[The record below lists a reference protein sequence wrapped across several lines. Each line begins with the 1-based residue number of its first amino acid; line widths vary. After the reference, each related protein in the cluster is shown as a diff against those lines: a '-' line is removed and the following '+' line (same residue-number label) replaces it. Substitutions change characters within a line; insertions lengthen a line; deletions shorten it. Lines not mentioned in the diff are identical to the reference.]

1 MSANDF
7 NRNGVHPTTTTNH
20 GRAFDTKYNLYSATP
35 PDPWNGHPP
44 PSATNRQTSGLIED
58 IRWHSSDVP
67 LPIRRPQVGLDGAD
81 DSAQAS
87 LDDDLGARLRHEQ
100 MCSKERFSLSC
111 PSGDLIDADLVSSS
125 TSAFDPF
132 ATIQDDD
139 DLVTDY
145 GYQQHQRQQQLE
157 ENGSD
162 EEDEGYDVTFDPLR
176 TINDD
181 DAFACSLPPVS
192 SEFEVA
198 TTVGHID
205 PLIDDYRSIEDKKD
219 QGVADVDQRG
229 AASEEEEGEEDLGA
243 EETRRSSVSSSSEEE
258 ESSVYEPLEPF
269 HSEQK
274 TTDWNLLVR
283 LPLATRGNK
292 LIMSQSRFWK
302 PVFVK
307 LAKLGTGFV
316 LRLYSDAGEH
326 ELLHELPLHPSY
338 CIYDEGLQPTDRNS
352 SAATKC
358 QVVTLFQASYEER
371 LSVRSSNR
379 TGFPRLRDIT
389 SISSFQQFRNLVH
402 MVPKVSMVIEHSPHY
417 SELLK
422 FGGLNHDEVRQ
433 FQRVVED
440 ALFRQEFRRQPL
452 FKYGREELVV
462 EVVDEYHADIN
473 SQGRV
478 DSHKA
483 RVRIFCA
490 AFLSGSPIVE
500 VGINDERRNGKEV
513 VSRRDIMALDVE
525 DWISIEEA
533 ELSHCVSRTTYDE
546 ILLLRFEPLDGCRF
560 ELMRYRVRPIVDRE
574 LPLRVRGQ
582 VSVISR
588 HVQIRCELA
597 VPAYFLIGDRIYQT
611 PCRDIQVRFPI
622 PDSWIYLFHVERLFR
637 YGAGGAGVAQAAK
650 IPGAVK
656 GLERLALFT
665 QGLLQPSM
673 IEVSTGSARYEDSC
687 RAIIWKVDALP
698 EREEGSLK
706 HHTIVQR
713 GV

>member
-1 MSANDF
+1 MMAANDF
-7 NRNGVHPTTTTNH
+7 NRNAFQQTKTTIQ
-20 GRAFDTKYNLYSATP
+20 GRAFDTKYNLYSVTP
-35 PDPWNGHPP
+35 PDPRNGHPH

-58 IRWHSSDVP
+58 IRWHSTDAR
-67 LPIRRPQVGLDGAD
+67 LPTRKPQVGLDGAD
-81 DSAQAS
+81 DATQVS
-87 LDDDLGARLRHEQ
+87 LDEDLGATLRHDL
-100 MCSKERFSLSC
+100 MRSKERFSLSC
-111 PSGDLIDADLVSSS
+111 PSGDLVDSDLVSSS

-139 DLVTDY
+139 ELVIDD
-145 GYQQHQRQQQLE
+145 GYQQQPQLE
-157 ENGSD
+157 ENGSE

-181 DAFACSLPPVS
+181 DAFVCSLPVR
-192 SEFEVA
+192 SEFEALA
-198 TTVGHID
+198 TTAVDYID
-205 PLIDDYRSIEDKKD
+205 PLIDDDRSVEDKTIP
-219 QGVADVDQRG
+219 GVADADTTIS
-229 AASEEEEGEEDLGA
+229 ASEEDGEEDLGGA
-243 EETRRSSVSSSSEEE
+243 ETRRSSVASSEDE

-274 TTDWNLLVR
+274 KTDWNLLVR
-283 LPLATRGNK
+283 LPLAARGNK
-292 LIMSQSRFWK
+292 FIISQSRFWK

-316 LRLYSDAGEH
+316 LRLYNDVGEH
-326 ELLHELPLHPSY
+326 DLLHELPLDPSY
-338 CIYDEGLQPTDRNS
+338 CVYDEGLQPTDRNS

-358 QVVTLFQASYEER
+358 QVVTLFQLSYEER
-371 LSVRSSNR
+371 LSVRSNR
-379 TGFPRLRDIT
+379 SGFPKLRDIT

-402 MVPKVSMVIEHSPHY
+402 KVPKVSMVIEHSPQY

-422 FGGLNHDEVRQ
+422 FGGLNHEDVRQ
-433 FQRVVED
+433 FRRVVED
-440 ALFRQEFRRQPL
+440 ALFRQEFRRQPF

-462 EVVDEYHADIN
+462 EIVDEYHADI
-473 SQGRV
+473 SCQGRV

-500 VGINDERRNGKEV
+500 LGINDERRNGKEI

-525 DWISIEEA
+525 DWIAIEEA
-533 ELSHCVSRTTYDE
+533 ELNHCVSRRVFDE
-546 ILLLRFEPLDGCRF
+546 TLLLRFEPLDGFRF

-582 VSVISR
+582 ISVISR

-597 VPAYFLIGDRIYQT
+597 VPAYFLVGDRIYQT

-637 YGAGGAGVAQAAK
+637 YGAGGGVAQAAK

-673 IEVSTGSARYEDSC
+673 IEVSMGSARYEDSC
-687 RAIIWKVDALP
+687 KAIIWKVEVLP
-698 EREEGSLK
+698 EREEGSAL
-706 HHTIVQR
+706 HHTIESHAV
-713 GV
+713 